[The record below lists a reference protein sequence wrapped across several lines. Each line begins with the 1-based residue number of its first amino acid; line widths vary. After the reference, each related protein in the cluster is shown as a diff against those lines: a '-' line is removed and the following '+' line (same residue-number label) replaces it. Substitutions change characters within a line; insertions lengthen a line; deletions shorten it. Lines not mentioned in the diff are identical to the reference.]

1 MTEPVRRWRHWDG
14 EQWADAG
21 ASDLHIVAAEVAGR
35 IVAGDASVPD
45 KLRVGATNGGAIG
58 GGGRFTIDELGDRWE
73 SLANRVLRWLQ
84 RHDVPPA
91 PVDTMPPTA
100 RQLLDGPLPIRNPY
114 EQP

>member
-1 MTEPVRRWRHWDG
+1 MTEQRWDG

-35 IVAGDASVPD
+35 IVAGDASVPA
-45 KLRVGATNGGAIG
+45 KLTVGASNGGAIG
-58 GGGRFTIDELGDRWE
+58 GGGRFTAEDLGNRWE
-73 SLANRVLRWLQ
+73 SLAGRVLRWLQ
-84 RHDVPPA
+84 AHDVPPA
-91 PVDTMPPTA
+91 PDDTTPPTA